1 MNLLLLFFFFLAL
14 LLVAILGL
22 VTWRKLQPRAV
33 KGLVLLILT
42 IAFSIY
48 ILALT
53 PRLGTIGD
61 NAHYIILTKSLL
73 QGHFSSLN
81 LPDNPPETV
90 YGFGLPL
97 LLIPPAYFFPD
108 SYGMWKIVP
117 LLFGLSSLLL
127 IFLLFRNESGSRAG
141 LVVMALAAV
150 NPYLLIYSH
159 LILTEVPYLF
169 FSLLTIL
176 LVKKYALRSSWMNF
190 SFLGAA
196 LALLMTYFTR
206 TIGLSLFLAIVIF
219 LCLGRQFKKAGAISL
234 FFLFF
239 GLLWAYR
246 NYRLASPDSHNY
258 LGQFLM
264 RNPYAPQMGKANLN
278 DVFFRVQSNIKFYWY
293 LTGKM
298 IGGIGLGRPLF
309 WAISGLTLLGF
320 LSRFRKK
327 NNLIELYLVFYSAI
341 LLLWFWRGSRFLV
354 VVVPF
359 LLWYF
364 LQGVDLIFR
373 KIPDRRRL
381 HYGAKSLQVIVLSLV
396 LLVGVRGSYDIVK
409 KRNAPYPPPWANY
422 FAVAAWAKD
431 NTPPDS
437 LIMGRK
443 SNLLYLFSGRKTVN
457 YPFTTDSAK
466 IMAFIE
472 KKRVDYVLVDAF
484 TWTPT
489 TRLYLYPAVNKNWR
503 KFALVVST
511 GEPKTYLLKV
521 KRGPIPGKTP
531 ATKGDKP

>member
-1 MNLLLLFFFFLAL
+1 MNLLLVFFFFLAL
-14 LLVAILGL
+14 VLVIVLGL
-22 VTWRKLQPRAV
+22 VIRGKKLQPRAE

-61 NAHYIILTKSLL
+61 NAHYIILAKSLL
-73 QGHFSSLN
+73 LGHFSRLN

-97 LLIPPAYFFPD
+97 LLIPPAYFFPPN
-108 SYGMWKIVP
+108 YGIWRIVP
-117 LLFGLSSLLL
+117 LFFGLLSLLL
-127 IFLLFRNESGSRAG
+127 IFLLFRNGSGSRVG

-150 NPYLLIYSH
+150 NPYLLTYSH
-159 LILTEVPYLF
+159 LVLTEVPYLF
-169 FSLLTIL
+169 FSLLTII
-176 LVKKYALRSSWMNF
+176 LVKKYAAHSSWMNF
-190 SFLGAA
+190 SFLGAI
-196 LALLMTYFTR
+196 LALLMAYFTR
-206 TIGLSLFLAIVIF
+206 TIGLSLFLATVIF

-234 FFLFF
+234 IFLLF

-246 NYRLASPDSHNY
+246 NYRLASPESHNY

-264 RNPYAPQMGKANLN
+264 RNPSYAPGLGRANLN
-278 DVFFRVQSNIKFYWY
+278 DIFFRIQSNIRFYWY

-298 IGGIGLGRPLF
+298 IGGTGLGIPLL

-327 NNLIELYLVFYSAI
+327 NKLMELYLILYLAI
-341 LLLWFWRGSRFLV
+341 LSLWFWRGSRFLV
-354 VVVPF
+354 VVLPF
-359 LLWYF
+359 LFWYF
-364 LQGVDLIFR
+364 LQGVDILFR
-373 KIPDRRRL
+373 KIPDRWRL
-381 HYGAKSLQVIVLSLV
+381 HYGAKSLQIIVLSLI
-396 LLVGVRGSYDIVK
+396 LLVGLRGSYEIVK
-409 KRNAPYPPPWANY
+409 ERSAPYPPQWANY
-422 FAVAAWAKD
+422 FAVAKWAQE

-443 SNLLYLFSGRKTVN
+443 ANLLYLFSRRKTVV

-466 IMAFIE
+466 IMSFID

-489 TRLYLYPAVNKNWR
+489 TRLYLYPAVKENWR
-503 KFALVVST
+503 RFGLVVST

-521 KRGPIPGKTP
+521 KRGYILGKTH
-531 ATKGDKP
+531 ATKGG